1 MDALVHAVEPY
12 LSPSA
17 TPLSDAL
24 ALQAVRLVIDSLP
37 GAFHHREDRGAALGM
52 GYASVLAGLAFSSAD
67 LGPVHDIA
75 FVAEERHGLSHAR
88 ACAILLP
95 PVIERRLAGESGR
108 YREIA
113 QAMGRKVDGLSD
125 EAAVRSVLDAVNELL
140 SVLGLETDLA
150 RYGIDADELFRS
162 AI

>member
-1 MDALVHAVEPY
+1 
-12 LSPSA
+12 
-17 TPLSDAL
+17 
-24 ALQAVRLVIDSLP
+24 
-37 GAFHHREDRGAALGM
+37 M
-52 GYASVLAGLAFSSAD
+52 GYASVLAGLGVFLEHAGS
-67 LGPVHDIA
+67 GPVHDIA

-113 QAMGRKVDGLSD
+113 QAMGKVDGLSD

-140 SVLGLETDLA
+140 SVLRLETDLA

-162 AI
+162 AISTS